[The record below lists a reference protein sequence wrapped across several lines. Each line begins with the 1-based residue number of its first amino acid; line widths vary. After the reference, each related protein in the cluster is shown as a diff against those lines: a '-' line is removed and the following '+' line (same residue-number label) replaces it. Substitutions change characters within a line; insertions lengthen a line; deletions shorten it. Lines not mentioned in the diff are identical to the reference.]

1 MARKFNKA
9 KKAVG
14 SWLSR
19 QRAKLEIQIKGR
31 EDNRV
36 NRLKQK
42 IKGLTD
48 PEEIMLEILEIFTD
62 VEIVPE
68 PGNYYTFIYK
78 AKTPGLRYDQHP
90 LIAAM
95 EVYPWGFRGLNFHW
109 GTMRNYTWNEVLG
122 QLHVVY
128 KDEINYMRSISYAK
142 FLINR

>member
-1 MARKFNKA
+1 
-9 KKAVG
+9 
-14 SWLSR
+14 
-19 QRAKLEIQIKGR
+19 
-31 EDNRV
+31 
-36 NRLKQK
+36 
-42 IKGLTD
+42 
-48 PEEIMLEILEIFTD
+48 MLEILEIFTD
-62 VEIVPE
+62 VEIIPE
-68 PGNYYTFIYK
+68 PGNYYTFVYK